1 MLEYEKKKTEEALKQ
16 LREND
21 GQKDQ
26 MRKRFVRELMR
37 RQEVNGTFEDSTGK
51 RQKQHI
57 LQTAYYMI
65 HELYKILYHVM
76 VLHYACIYVLFVLS

>member
-1 MLEYEKKKTEEALKQ
+1 MEYEKKKTEEALKQ

-51 RQKQHI
+51 RQK
-57 LQTAYYMI
+57 
-65 HELYKILYHVM
+65 KILYR
-76 VLHYACIYVLFVLS
+76 LHIT